1 MRSIFLLLLII
12 VSSNSIA
19 QIVINE
25 FSAHKGIFDENNQET
40 DWIELYNN
48 INEAISLSNYFLT
61 DNLNNLEKWPLPD
74 VFLMPDQIITFYSS
88 GKDTQFN
95 DGVNNYYHTNFKL
108 SPSEHIALC
117 DGNEI
122 VDSAYINSD
131 LYFGLSMGKSPDG
144 SNQWCYF
151 DNVTPNALN
160 GQSLCYQGITDEA
173 IIELESGWYSEPQS
187 ISILDSGQDNFYV
200 FYTTDGSVPTIYDI
214 PYTKPIFINS
224 NSCISFRSFSYNYLP
239 SKLIDRTYIF
249 EEDNHGLAVFSI
261 HTNPENLWNE
271 QSGIYVS
278 GPNPSE
284 DYPYYGSN
292 FWQPWSKFSRIEYFD
307 GNKTKKAEES
317 LDLEIHGG
325 WSRAEPQK
333 SFRLDFKSKYTGRL
347 EEAVIPAKNHIES
360 YNNFNLRNGGQH
372 TWSDKMQD
380 ALISRIASETNV
392 NYMAYEPCIA
402 YLNGEY
408 WGVYGI
414 REKIDEH
421 YIEDN
426 YGFNSDSIDLMN
438 AWNVLAGSDENALDS
453 YQSIMSED
461 ANSNG
466 FYELFSSIWNVDNYI
481 DYFVIQTFIQ
491 NMDWMGIAWGANN
504 IKMWRPQTDDGK
516 WNYVL
521 YDTDGALG
529 YFGQSYYDN
538 YLAYAMNPAYINQH
552 SQIFN
557 KILQNDEF
565 KCQFTNRYADL
576 INTSL
581 SFESAQEKTDVIK
594 NDMQDAMPRHIERWQ
609 NSGNLN
615 GTISSMPAWENSIN
629 NILNYYGERVS
640 TAQSFLN
647 YTLYLDGMNDIS
659 LDVFPT
665 NSGSINLNTIS
676 VDEFPWNGVYF
687 NDCEIDITAIAD
699 SGYSFT
705 HWSDLEDNIISEDN
719 NLFISVDNYQEF
731 KAHFIK
737 CEDLIDVSIYSDE
750 NSIYPNIISTN
761 NQFIYQWYQ
770 NGIAYSS
777 DSLLIQP
784 SSGNYQL
791 EIISNACS
799 ILSNEISFES
809 NVEVNDISKVVSVS
823 LYPNPFVNRAILD
836 LSKCNGETL
845 QINIIDTKGRVVRKY
860 QDVDDNK
867 IAIRKDNL
875 KSGIYIL
882 EIESQNYKNRSKI
895 VIN

>member
-1 MRSIFLLLLII
+1 
-12 VSSNSIA
+12 
-19 QIVINE
+19 
-25 FSAHKGIFDENNQET
+25 
-40 DWIELYNN
+40 
-48 INEAISLSNYFLT
+48 
-61 DNLNNLEKWPLPD
+61 
-74 VFLMPDQIITFYSS
+74 
-88 GKDTQFN
+88 
-95 DGVNNYYHTNFKL
+95 
-108 SPSEHIALC
+108 
-117 DGNEI
+117 
-122 VDSAYINSD
+122 
-131 LYFGLSMGKSPDG
+131 
-144 SNQWCYF
+144 
-151 DNVTPNALN
+151 
-160 GQSLCYQGITDEA
+160 
-173 IIELESGWYSEPQS
+173 
-187 ISILDSGQDNFYV
+187 
-200 FYTTDGSVPTIYDI
+200 
-214 PYTKPIFINS
+214 
-224 NSCISFRSFSYNYLP
+224 
-239 SKLIDRTYIF
+239 
-249 EEDNHGLAVFSI
+249 
-261 HTNPENLWNE
+261 
-271 QSGIYVS
+271 
-278 GPNPSE
+278 
-284 DYPYYGSN
+284 
-292 FWQPWSKFSRIEYFD
+292 
-307 GNKTKKAEES
+307 
-317 LDLEIHGG
+317 
-325 WSRAEPQK
+325 
-333 SFRLDFKSKYTGRL
+333 
-347 EEAVIPAKNHIES
+347 
-360 YNNFNLRNGGQH
+360 
-372 TWSDKMQD
+372 
-380 ALISRIASETNV
+380 
-392 NYMAYEPCIA
+392 
-402 YLNGEY
+402 
-408 WGVYGI
+408 VYGI

>member
-48 INEAISLSNYFLT
+48 SNEAISLSNYFLT

-565 KCQFTNRYADL
+565 RCQFTNRYADL

>member
-1 MRSIFLLLLII
+1 MRIIFLFLLFI

-25 FSAHKGIFDENNQET
+25 FSAYKGIFDENNQET

-48 INEAISLSNYFLT
+48 SNEAISLSNYFLT

-108 SPSEHIALC
+108 SPSEHIALY

-187 ISILDSGQDNFYV
+187 ISILGSGQDNFYV

-224 NSCISFRSFSYNYLP
+224 NTCISFRSFSYNYLP

-278 GPNPSE
+278 GPNASE

-380 ALISRIASETNV
+380 ALISRIASESNV

-557 KILQNDEF
+557 KVLQNDKF
-565 KCQFTNRYADL
+565 RCQFTNRYADL

-581 SFESAQEKTDVIK
+581 SFESAQEKTDIIK

-791 EIISNACS
+791 EIISYACS

-809 NVEVNDISKVVSVS
+809 NVEVNDISKEVSVS
-823 LYPNPFVNRAILD
+823 LFPNPFVNRAILD

-860 QDVDDNK
+860 QNVDDNK

>member
-1 MRSIFLLLLII
+1 MRIIFLFLLFI

-25 FSAHKGIFDENNQET
+25 FSAYKGIFDENNQET

-48 INEAISLSNYFLT
+48 SNEAISLSNYFLT

-108 SPSEHIALC
+108 SPSEHIALY

-187 ISILDSGQDNFYV
+187 ISILGSGQDNFYV

-224 NSCISFRSFSYNYLP
+224 NTCISFRSFSYNYLP

-278 GPNPSE
+278 GPNASE

-380 ALISRIASETNV
+380 ALISRIASESNV

-538 YLAYAMNPAYINQH
+538 YLAYAMNPAYISQH

-557 KILQNDEF
+557 KVLQNDEF
-565 KCQFTNRYADL
+565 RCQFTNRYADL

-581 SFESAQEKTDVIK
+581 SFESAQEKTDIIK

-791 EIISNACS
+791 EIISYACS

-809 NVEVNDISKVVSVS
+809 NVEVNDISKEVSVS
-823 LYPNPFVNRAILD
+823 LFPNPFVNRAILD

-860 QDVDDNK
+860 QNVDDNK

>member
-1 MRSIFLLLLII
+1 MRSIFLLLFII

-25 FSAHKGIFDENNQET
+25 FSAHKGIFDENDQET
-40 DWIELYNN
+40 DWIEIYNSSN
-48 INEAISLSNYFLT
+48 QEINLSSYFLT
-61 DNLNNLEKWPLPD
+61 DELANLEKWQLPN
-74 VFLMPDQIITFYSS
+74 VNLMPNSIITFYSS

-95 DGVNNYYHTNFKL
+95 DGVNDYYHTNFKL
-108 SPSEHIALC
+108 SPSETIALY

-122 VDSAYINSD
+122 IDSTYINSD
-131 LYFGLSMGKSPDG
+131 LYFGISMGKSPDG

-151 DNVTPNALN
+151 NNVTPNDFN
-160 GQSLCYQGITDEA
+160 GQSLCYQGITEEA
-173 IIELESGWYSEPQS
+173 IIDLESGWYSEPQS
-187 ISILDSGQDNFYV
+187 ISISDSDQDNFYV
-200 FYTTDGSVPTIYDI
+200 FYTTDGSIPTIYDT
-214 PYTKPIFINS
+214 PYTQPININS
-224 NSCISFRSFSYNYLP
+224 NTSFSFRSFSYGYLP
-239 SKLIDRTYIF
+239 SKLNDRTFIF
-249 EEDNHGLAVFSI
+249 EEDNHELAVFSI
-261 HTNPENLWNE
+261 HTDPENLWNE

-278 GPNPSE
+278 GPNPSP
-284 DYPYYGSN
+284 DYPYYDSN

-372 TWSDKMQD
+372 TWSDKIQD
-380 ALISRIASETNV
+380 AIISRIASETNV
-392 NYMAYEPCIA
+392 NYMAYEPCIT

-438 AWNVLAGSDENALDS
+438 AWSVLAGSDENAIDS
-453 YQSIMSED
+453 YQIIMDEN

-466 FYELFSSIWNVDNYI
+466 FYELFSSIWNVDNYM
-481 DYFVIQTFIQ
+481 DYFIIQTFIQ
-491 NMDWMGIAWGANN
+491 NMDWLGIAWGANN
-504 IKMWRPQTDDGK
+504 IKLWRPQSDDGK

-521 YDTDGALG
+521 YDTDGSLG

-538 YLAYAMNPAYINQH
+538 YLAYAMNPAYVNQH

-557 KILQNDEF
+557 KVLQNEEF
-565 KCQFTNRYADL
+565 RCQFTNRYADL

-581 SFESAQEKTDVIK
+581 SLESAQDKTEIIK

-615 GTISSMPAWENSIN
+615 GTISSIPAWENSIN
-629 NILNYYGERVS
+629 NILEYYGERVS
-640 TAQSFLN
+640 TAQSFLD
-647 YTLYLDGMNDIS
+647 YTLYLEGMNDIS

-676 VDEFPWNGVYF
+676 VDSFPWNGIYF
-687 NDCEIDITAIAD
+687 NNCEISITAIAD

-705 HWSDLEDNIISEDN
+705 HWSDLADNIISEDN
-719 NLFISVDNYQEF
+719 NLFVSVEDYQEF
-731 KAHFIK
+731 KAHFVK
-737 CEDLIDVSIYSDE
+737 CENLIDATIYTDE
-750 NSIYPNIISTN
+750 NSIYANIISSTN
-761 NQFIYQWYQ
+761 QISYQWYQ
-770 NGIAYSS
+770 NGIPYST
-777 DSLLIQP
+777 DSVLTKP
-784 SSGNYQL
+784 SNGNYQL
-791 EIISNACS
+791 EINSDNCS
-799 ILSNEISFES
+799 LLTNEIYFYSTVDL
-809 NVEVNDISKVVSVS
+809 NNPRADIMIS
-823 LYPNPFVNRAILD
+823 LYPNPFKNQAILD
-836 LSKCNGETL
+836 LSKTNYKTL
-845 QINIIDTKGRVVRKY
+845 QINIIDSRGRIVRKY
-860 QDVDDNK
+860 NDLTQKKLIIQRGD
-867 IAIRKDNL
+867 L
-875 KSGIYIL
+875 KNGVYIL
-882 EIESQNYKNRSKI
+882 EIQSQNLKSRSKV

>member
-1 MRSIFLLLLII
+1 MRSIFLFILII

-25 FSAHKGIFDENNQET
+25 FSAYKGIFDENNQET

-48 INEAISLSNYFLT
+48 SNEAISLSNYFLT

-108 SPSEHIALC
+108 SPSEHIALY

-187 ISILDSGQDNFYV
+187 ISILGSGQDNFYV

-538 YLAYAMNPAYINQH
+538 YLAYAMNPAYISQH

-557 KILQNDEF
+557 KVLQNDEF
-565 KCQFTNRYADL
+565 RCQFTNRYADL

-581 SFESAQEKTDVIK
+581 SFESAQEKTDIIK
-594 NDMQDAMPRHIERWQ
+594 NDMQEAMPRHIERWQ

-791 EIISNACS
+791 EIISYACS

>member
-48 INEAISLSNYFLT
+48 SNEAISLSNYFLT

-187 ISILDSGQDNFYV
+187 ISIFDSGQDNFYV

-565 KCQFTNRYADL
+565 RCQFTNRYADL

-581 SFESAQEKTDVIK
+581 SFESAQEKTDIIK

-791 EIISNACS
+791 EIISNECS

>member
-1 MRSIFLLLLII
+1 MRIIFLFLLII

-25 FSAHKGIFDENNQET
+25 FSAYKGIFDENNQET

-48 INEAISLSNYFLT
+48 SNEAISLSNYFLT

-108 SPSEHIALC
+108 SPSEHIALY

-224 NSCISFRSFSYNYLP
+224 NTCISFRSFSYNYLP

-278 GPNPSE
+278 GPNASE

-557 KILQNDEF
+557 KVLQNDEF
-565 KCQFTNRYADL
+565 RCQFTNRYADL

-581 SFESAQEKTDVIK
+581 SFESAQEKTDIIK

-791 EIISNACS
+791 EIISYACS

-809 NVEVNDISKVVSVS
+809 NVEVNDISKEVSVS
-823 LYPNPFVNRAILD
+823 LFPNPFVNRAILD

-860 QDVDDNK
+860 QNVDDNK

>member
-1 MRSIFLLLLII
+1 MRSIFLFILII

-25 FSAHKGIFDENNQET
+25 FSAYKGIFDENNQET

-48 INEAISLSNYFLT
+48 SNEAISLSNYFLT

-108 SPSEHIALC
+108 SPSEHIALY

-187 ISILDSGQDNFYV
+187 ISILGSGQDNFYV

-224 NSCISFRSFSYNYLP
+224 NTCISFRSFSYNYLP

-278 GPNPSE
+278 GPNASE

-557 KILQNDEF
+557 KVLQNDEF
-565 KCQFTNRYADL
+565 RCQFTNRYADL

-581 SFESAQEKTDVIK
+581 SFESAQEKTDIIK
-594 NDMQDAMPRHIERWQ
+594 NDMQEAMPRHIERWQ

-791 EIISNACS
+791 EIISYACS

-809 NVEVNDISKVVSVS
+809 NVEVNDISKEVSVS
-823 LYPNPFVNRAILD
+823 LFPNPFVNRAILD

-860 QDVDDNK
+860 QNVDDNK

>member
-48 INEAISLSNYFLT
+48 SNEAISLSNYFLT

-187 ISILDSGQDNFYV
+187 ISILGSGQDNFYV

-784 SSGNYQL
+784 SNGNYQL

-860 QDVDDNK
+860 QNVDDNK

>member
-1 MRSIFLLLLII
+1 MRSIFLFILII

-25 FSAHKGIFDENNQET
+25 FSAYKGIFDENNQET

-48 INEAISLSNYFLT
+48 SNEAISLSNYFLT

-108 SPSEHIALC
+108 SPSEHIALY

-538 YLAYAMNPAYINQH
+538 YLAYAMNPAYISQH

-557 KILQNDEF
+557 KVLQNDEF
-565 KCQFTNRYADL
+565 RCQFTNRYADL

-581 SFESAQEKTDVIK
+581 SFESAQEKTDIIK
-594 NDMQDAMPRHIERWQ
+594 NDMQEAMPRHIERWQ

-791 EIISNACS
+791 EIISYACS

-809 NVEVNDISKVVSVS
+809 NVEVNDISKEVSVS

-860 QDVDDNK
+860 QNVDDNK

>member
-48 INEAISLSNYFLT
+48 SNEAISLSNYFLT

-224 NSCISFRSFSYNYLP
+224 NTCISFRSFSYNYLP

>member
-48 INEAISLSNYFLT
+48 SNEAISLSNYFLT

-565 KCQFTNRYADL
+565 RCQFTNRYADL

-581 SFESAQEKTDVIK
+581 SFESAQEKTDIIK

-784 SSGNYQL
+784 SNGNYQL

>member
-48 INEAISLSNYFLT
+48 SNEAISLSNYFLT

>member
-1 MRSIFLLLLII
+1 MRNIFLLLFII
-12 VSSNSIA
+12 VSSNSIG
-19 QIVINE
+19 QIVIND
-25 FSAHKGIFDENNQET
+25 FTAHKCIFDENGQET

-48 INEAISLSNYFLT
+48 SNEPQNLSNYFLT
-61 DNLNNLEKWPLPD
+61 DNLNNLEKWSLPE
-74 VFLMPDQIITFYSS
+74 VFLMPNQVITFYSS

-95 DGVNNYYHTNFKL
+95 DGINDYFHTNFKL
-108 SPSEHIALC
+108 SPSEHIALY
-117 DGNEI
+117 DGNDI
-122 VDSAYINSD
+122 IDSTYINND
-131 LYFGLSMGKSPDG
+131 LYLGISMGKSPDG

-151 DNVTPNALN
+151 DNITPNDLN
-160 GQSLCYQGITDEA
+160 GQSLCYQGITEQA
-173 IIELESGWYSEPQS
+173 VMELESGWYSEPQTIS
-187 ISILDSGQDNFYV
+187 ISGSGQDNFYV
-200 FYTTDGSVPTIYDI
+200 FYTTDGSIPTIYDI
-214 PYTKPIFINS
+214 PYTQPIYINS
-224 NSCISFRSFSYNYLP
+224 NTCISFRSFSYNSLP
-239 SKLIDRTYIF
+239 SKLNDRTFIF
-249 EEDNHGLAVFSI
+249 EEDNHELAVFSI
-261 HTNPENLWNE
+261 HTDPENLWNE

-278 GPNPSE
+278 GPNPNV

-372 TWSDKMQD
+372 TWSDKIQD

-392 NYMAYEPCIA
+392 NYMAYEPCIT

-438 AWNVLAGSDENALDS
+438 AWGVLAGSDENAIDS
-453 YQSIMSED
+453 YELLMGED

-466 FYELFSSIWNVDNYI
+466 FYELFSSIWNIDNYM
-481 DYFVIQTFIQ
+481 DYFIIQTFIQ

-504 IKMWRPQTDDGK
+504 IKMWRPQTDDGR

-538 YLAYAMNPAYINQH
+538 YLAYAMNPAYVNEH

-557 KILQNDEF
+557 KVMQNDEF
-565 KCQFTNRYADL
+565 RCQFTSRYADL

-581 SFESAQEKTDVIK
+581 SFESALEKTEIIK

-629 NILNYYGERVS
+629 NVLDYYEERVS
-640 TAQSFLN
+640 TAQSYLD
-647 YTLYLDGMNDIS
+647 YTLYLEGMNDIS

-665 NSGSINLNTIS
+665 NSGSINLNTIT
-676 VDEFPWNGVYF
+676 VDEFPWSGIYF

-705 HWSDLEDNIISEDN
+705 HWSDLDDNIISEEN

-731 KAHFIK
+731 KAHFVK
-737 CEDLIDVSIYSDE
+737 CEDLIEVSIYSDE
-750 NSIYPNIISTN
+750 NGIYPEVISTS

-770 NGIAYSS
+770 NGIVYSS
-777 DSLLIQP
+777 DSLLLQP

-791 EIISNACS
+791 EISSDACS
-799 ILSNEISFES
+799 ILSNEINFES
-809 NVEVNDISKVVSVS
+809 NVEVNDISIEIYPSI
-823 LYPNPFVNRAILD
+823 YPNPFINQAILD

-845 QINIIDTKGRVVRKY
+845 QINIIDSRGRIVREY
-860 QDVDDNK
+860 QDVNMK
-867 IAIRKDNL
+867 KLTIRKEHL

-882 EIESQNYKNRSKI
+882 EIESKNYKNRSKI

>member
-1 MRSIFLLLLII
+1 MRIIFLFLLFI

-25 FSAHKGIFDENNQET
+25 FSAYKGIFDENNQET

-48 INEAISLSNYFLT
+48 SNEAISLSNYFLT

-108 SPSEHIALC
+108 SPSEHIALY

-187 ISILDSGQDNFYV
+187 ISILGSGQDNFYV

-224 NSCISFRSFSYNYLP
+224 NTCISFRSFSYNYLP

-278 GPNPSE
+278 GPNASE

-372 TWSDKMQD
+372 TWSDKIQD
-380 ALISRIASETNV
+380 AIISRIASETNV
-392 NYMAYEPCIA
+392 NYMAYEPCIT

-438 AWNVLAGSDENALDS
+438 AWSVLAGSDENAIDS
-453 YQSIMSED
+453 YQIIMDEN

-466 FYELFSSIWNVDNYI
+466 FYELFSSIWNVDNYM
-481 DYFVIQTFIQ
+481 DYFIIQTFIQ
-491 NMDWMGIAWGANN
+491 NMDWLGIAWGANN
-504 IKMWRPQTDDGK
+504 IKLWRPQSDDGK

-521 YDTDGALG
+521 YDTDGSLG

-538 YLAYAMNPAYINQH
+538 YLAYAMNPAYVNQH

-557 KILQNDEF
+557 KVLQNEEF
-565 KCQFTNRYADL
+565 RCQFTNRYADL

-581 SFESAQEKTDVIK
+581 SLESAQDKTEIIK

-791 EIISNACS
+791 EIISYACS

-809 NVEVNDISKVVSVS
+809 NVEVNDISKEVSVS
-823 LYPNPFVNRAILD
+823 LFPNPFVNRAILD

-860 QDVDDNK
+860 QNVDDNK